1 MKRQRKI
8 HLFETNP
15 EYLVIYNELMKQH
28 RFWNSSGQYFMA
40 RECGSKAKQ
49 LLSENLE
56 GFNQSVKPE
65 GLYCPT
71 KKISY

>member
-15 EYLVIYNELMKQH
+15 EYGIIHRDLLKQG
-28 RFWNSSGQYFMA
+28 RFWRGSGQYFMA
-40 RECGSKAKQ
+40 QACFAKAAQ
-49 LLSENLE
+49 LLSENTE
-56 GFNQSVKPE
+56 GFDPVVKTE

-71 KKISY
+71 KKLNF